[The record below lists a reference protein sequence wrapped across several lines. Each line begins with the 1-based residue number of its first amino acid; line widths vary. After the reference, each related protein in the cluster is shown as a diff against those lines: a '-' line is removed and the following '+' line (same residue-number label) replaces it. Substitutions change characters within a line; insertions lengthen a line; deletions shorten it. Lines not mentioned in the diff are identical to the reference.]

1 MRADKIDQ
9 IPKGTPPDTK
19 NTVWQ
24 RQTEWGNLWRRLFMS
39 FEQHIREL
47 CAKVV
52 AAPDSEVRS
61 AIAELKKA
69 LQEGK
74 STDDIS
80 NAEVLKS

>member
-1 MRADKIDQ
+1 
-9 IPKGTPPDTK
+9 
-19 NTVWQ
+19 
-24 RQTEWGNLWRRLFMS
+24 MS
-39 FEQHIREL
+39 FEQRIREH

-74 STDDIS
+74 IADDIS
-80 NAEVLKS
+80 NPKVSEPGH

>member
-1 MRADKIDQ
+1 MTASKIDQ
-9 IPKGTPPDTK
+9 IQKGTPLDTK

-24 RQTEWGNLWRRLFMS
+24 RQTELNNVWRRLSVS
-39 FEQHIREL
+39 FEQRIREL

-74 STDDIS
+74 SADDIS
-80 NAEVLKS
+80 SAKVVKS